1 MGTKSISDPNLF
13 ESFPKESQ
21 IDNPAGGT
29 GGFVYQFPERTY
41 RALDMNLVGLSR
53 LKVNLKVTAG
63 PSASS
68 GQANFHIDTLDLYL
82 DRARERFVQVAAER
96 FTADKDEITQE
107 LYTLIEKL
115 DQRRVEMLDKKTT
128 EPATK
133 EMSAA
138 EREEALAF
146 LRSPDLISEI
156 QKDFDACGYIGE
168 ETPRLFGYL
177 ATVSRFLEKPLGILI
192 VSRSGAGKSQLQDMI
207 GKFVSEEQL
216 HRYTRVTGQSLFYQ
230 EDGNLKYS
238 VLSIA
243 EEKGAEDAIY
253 SIRTLQSDQYLT
265 VAVTTTDPKTGIKRT
280 EEYHVEGPVVI
291 MITTTNPEALDF
303 ETRNRFVILTIDE
316 SREQTERILQ
326 RQRERY
332 TLKGRLEKRLEDPI
346 YQKHRNAQRL
356 LNERVHVEIVNP
368 YSLELTY
375 PNDKLLMRREHEK
388 YMTLINT
395 ITFLRQFQKPL
406 KKTKAT
412 DGGEM
417 EYVEVGI
424 EDIALANQLAAD
436 VLGHS
441 LDELSP
447 HTRTLLKSIKAM
459 VDQEGKRDMV
469 FSRKE
474 ICEKTGWSY
483 WQIHTHL
490 KQLVDMEYL
499 LFVGGG
505 DRNRYQYQLLW
516 DGKGESGERFVSGL
530 IDVETLKKRKK

>member
-1 MGTKSISDPNLF
+1 MPEKSTSDLF
-13 ESFPKESQ
+13 ESYPKESV
-21 IDNPAGGT
+21 IDN
-29 GGFVYQFPERTY
+29 GFVFAFPERTY

-53 LKVNLKVTAG
+53 LKVNLKATAG
-63 PSASS
+63 DR
-68 GQANFHIDTLDLYL
+68 FHIDTLDLYL

-115 DQRRVEMLDKKTT
+115 DKKRVELLEKKTT

-146 LRSPDLISEI
+146 LRSPDLIDQI

-265 VAVTTTDPKTGIKRT
+265 VAVTTTDPKTGTKRT

-291 MITTTNPEALDF
+291 IITTTNPEALDF

-356 LNERVHVEIVNP
+356 LNECVHVEIVNP

-395 ITFLRQFQKPL
+395 IAFLRQFQKLL
-406 KKTKAT
+406 KKTKT
-412 DGGEM
+412 SDGGEM
-417 EYVEVGI
+417 QYIEVEI
-424 EDIALANQLAAD
+424 KDIALANQLAAD

-447 HTRTLLKSIKAM
+447 HTRTLLKSIKQM
-459 VDQEGKRDMV
+459 VDDEGKRDMV

-483 WQIHTHL
+483 WQIHNHL

-499 LFVGGG
+499 LFVGGS

-516 DGKGESGERFVSGL
+516 DGKGENGERFVSGL